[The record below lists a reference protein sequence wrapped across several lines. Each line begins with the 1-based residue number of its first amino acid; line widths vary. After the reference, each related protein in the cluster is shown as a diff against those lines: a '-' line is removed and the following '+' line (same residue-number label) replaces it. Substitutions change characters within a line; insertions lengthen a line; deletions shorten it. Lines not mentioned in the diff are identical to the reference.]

1 MSLSKGTVHKKK
13 FLFLVKEKEL
23 FKRCLEQMKA
33 EGTFCSNPQEFIQN
47 LYSEIPESIIIDLEL
62 KYDISLQDML
72 ESIKKME
79 FLLEVP
85 ILVLCSKEKLNSL
98 DFTKLQIDDFLVY
111 PLDEIVCIKALEVMR
126 ARSKR
131 TLDANPLT
139 KLPGNTSIITKIQE
153 LIEQEKDFAL
163 GYVDLN
169 NFKAY
174 NDKYGFLRGDEVIK
188 MLARVLVNSVN
199 QIREDTFVGHIGGD
213 DFVFIVP
220 PLYAKSI
227 SEQVIS
233 YFDEIVPSFYDK
245 EDLRS
250 GKIISKDRLGNIK
263 EFPIM
268 TVAIAIV
275 MSTERRRFK
284 HYGEVAKT
292 VAEVKEFVK
301 KNRETSS
308 YAIDRR
314 NGGINYL
321 QK

>member
-1 MSLSKGTVHKKK
+1 
-13 FLFLVKEKEL
+13 
-23 FKRCLEQMKA
+23 
-33 EGTFCSNPQEFIQN
+33 
-47 LYSEIPESIIIDLEL
+47 
-62 KYDISLQDML
+62 
-72 ESIKKME
+72 
-79 FLLEVP
+79 
-85 ILVLCSKEKLNSL
+85 
-98 DFTKLQIDDFLVY
+98 
-111 PLDEIVCIKALEVMR
+111 
-126 ARSKR
+126 
-131 TLDANPLT
+131 
-139 KLPGNTSIITKIQE
+139 
-153 LIEQEKDFAL
+153 
-163 GYVDLN
+163 
-169 NFKAY
+169 
-174 NDKYGFLRGDEVIK
+174 
-188 MLARVLVNSVN
+188 
-199 QIREDTFVGHIGGD
+199 
-213 DFVFIVP
+213 VP

-301 KNRETSS
+301 RNRETSS

>member
-1 MSLSKGTVHKKK
+1 
-13 FLFLVKEKEL
+13 
-23 FKRCLEQMKA
+23 MKA
-33 EGTFCSNPQEFIQN
+33 EGIFCSDPREFIQT
-47 LYSEIPESIIIDLEL
+47 LYSETPESIIIDLEL
-62 KYDISLQDML
+62 KYEISIQDLL

-85 ILVLCSKEKLNSL
+85 ILILCSKERLSSL

-111 PLDEIVCIKALEVMR
+111 PLDEVVCIKALEIMIT
-126 ARSKR
+126 RSKR

-153 LIEQEKDFAL
+153 LIEQKKDFAL
-163 GYVDLN
+163 GHVDLN

-188 MLARVLVNSVN
+188 MLARILVNSVN
-199 QIREDTFVGHIGGD
+199 QIQEDTFVGHIGGD

-220 PLYAKSI
+220 PSYAKSI

-233 YFDEIVPSFYDK
+233 YFDEIIPFFYDA

-268 TVAIAIV
+268 TVGIAIV

-301 KNRETSS
+301 KNKEISS

-314 NGGINYL
+314 SGG
-321 QK
+321 